1 MNTTYTPAQVEA
13 DLRRWHEL
21 AAVADQIASEQAD
34 IKARL
39 ATLEAGK
46 HPFQA
51 GTVSVSIPHRFSA
64 TKAKETLPDDIYA
77 SICVLKPSATQARK
91 ILGTAL
97 IDQLSE
103 PGDPVVRI
111 S

>member
-1 MNTTYTPAQVEA
+1 MKTTYTPAQVEA

-39 ATLEAGK
+39 ATLEEGK

-51 GTVSVSIPHRFSA
+51 GTVSVSVPHRFSA
-64 TKAKETLPDDIYA
+64 TKAEEALPPDIYA

>member
-1 MNTTYTPAQVEA
+1 MNTTYTPAAIEA
-13 DLRRWHEL
+13 DLKRWHEL
-21 AAVADQIASEQAD
+21 AAVAEQIASEQAG

-39 ATLEAGK
+39 ATLDAGR

-51 GTVSVSIPHRFSA
+51 GTVSVSVPRRFSA
-64 TKAKETLPDDIYA
+64 TKAKEALPPDIFS

-97 IDQLSE
+97 IEQLSE
-103 PGDPVVRI
+103 PGEPVVRI